1 MTAEDSTISHDRPMN
16 LDTPDTAQ
24 KMASVPSDAGGKLSL
39 LVVRAGSG
47 WRVWELLNLTD
58 LWQYRDLL
66 WMLALRDIKVRYKQT
81 VMGAAWA
88 VFQPL
93 ATMAIF
99 YALFALLNARPVSEG
114 VPYVLSAYAGLVLW
128 QLFSTSLSRS
138 SLSLVENQALVKK
151 VYCPRLVFP
160 MAPII
165 ASLLDFAVAFGL
177 LVLMLA
183 YYGVV
188 PGWTLLA
195 LPIPVFLVMMTALAV
210 SLWLAA
216 LCAMYRDFQYV
227 IPFLAQIWLYV
238 TPVLYESG
246 AVIPAKWRTL
256 YFLNPMAGIVEG
268 FRWALFGKISVPAGS
283 LTISIITVA
292 AVLVTGLIYFRHCE
306 DTLADWV

>member
-1 MTAEDSTISHDRPMN
+1 MTVNDSSITNDRPMSPGA
-16 LDTPDTAQ
+16 PDTA
-24 KMASVPSDAGGKLSL
+24 PGGARRNPPLF
-39 LVVRAGSG
+39 VVRAGSG
-47 WRVWELLNLTD
+47 WRVWELLNLTE
-58 LWQYRDLL
+58 LWHYRDLL
-66 WMLALRDIKVRYKQT
+66 WMLALRDIQVRYKQT
-81 VMGAAWA
+81 LIGAAWA
-88 VFQPL
+88 VLQPL

-99 YALFALLNARPVSEG
+99 YVLFALLNARPVSEG

-128 QLFSTSLSRS
+128 QLFSTSLSHS

-177 LVLMLA
+177 LVLMLVW
-183 YYGVV
+183 YGFV

-195 LPIPVFLVMMTALAV
+195 LPLPVFLAMTTALAV

-216 LCAMYRDFQYV
+216 LCAMYRDFQFV
-227 IPFLAQIWLYV
+227 IPFLTQSWLYV

-246 AVIPAKWRTL
+246 IVIPAKWRAL
-256 YFLNPMAGIVEG
+256 YFLNPMAGVVEG
-268 FRWALFGKISVPAGS
+268 FRWVLFGRISVPAGS
-283 LTISIITVA
+283 LTISLITVA
-292 AVLVTGLIYFRHCE
+292 GVLVTGLIYFRHCE